1 MKIGRKALVVEGGA
15 TRGAFSC
22 GVLDT
27 FMEENFSPFDSFWGV
42 SSGATNLAG
51 YVAKMPGRSY
61 KIYRDYLTRPEF
73 LTPFR
78 FVLGGDLMD
87 LDWLWDITVKELP
100 FSFATLEQDPRPLF
114 LAVTRLD
121 DGQPEYH
128 QVGSIT
134 FTETLKASSALP
146 LFYRSGV
153 QLGSAG
159 YVDGG
164 VADAIPVEE
173 VIRRGAKEIMVLR
186 SRPADYRKNEK
197 SAALTRMMFRKTP
210 GIIEPLLSRAKRYN
224 RAVELLRNPPEGI
237 RIVEVCLPSEL
248 PIGRFTRDK
257 GLIAECY
264 QAGIEAGRN
273 AIEQWGQ
280 QEFFHVDAS

>member
-27 FMEENFSPFDSFWGV
+27 FLEENFSPFDSFWGV
-42 SSGATNLAG
+42 SAGATNLAG

-61 KIYRDYLTRPEF
+61 KIYRDYLTRSEF

-78 FVLGGDLMD
+78 FLLGGDLMD

-100 FSFATLEQDPRPLF
+100 FSFATLEQDPRPLL

-121 DGQPEYH
+121 NGLPEYH
-128 QVGSIT
+128 PVGRGT
-134 FTETLKASSALP
+134 LTETLKASSALP

-153 QLGSAG
+153 QLGSAD

-173 VIRRGAKEIMVLR
+173 AIARGAEEIMVLR
-186 SRPADYRKNEK
+186 SRPVDYRKNGK
-197 SAALTRMMFRKTP
+197 SAALTRVMFRKTP
-210 GIIEPLLSRAKRYN
+210 GIIAPLLSRAKRYN

-237 RIVEVCLPSEL
+237 RIVEICLPGEL
-248 PIGRFTRDK
+248 HIGRFTRDR
-257 GLIAECY
+257 GLVAECY
-264 QAGIEAGRN
+264 QAGLEAGHE

-280 QEFFHVDAS
+280 QALYRADAS